1 MDRVYRIHHGIF
13 QKGTKMNPPVK
24 SKINWTALV
33 MALVGVAS
41 ALGYVSEDNKA
52 AILEVTVIAGP
63 VLIATF
69 RTWFT

>member
-1 MDRVYRIHHGIF
+1 
-13 QKGTKMNPPVK
+13 MNPPVK

-33 MALVGVAS
+33 MALVGVVS
-41 ALGYVSEDNKA
+41 ALGYISEEDKT